1 MTVFCP
7 TIYQALKER
16 NCPDLNLDNH
26 IDFWYDSLNACYT
39 NQMPISKICAY
50 IKAIDEH
57 EEINEHFGG

>member
-1 MTVFCP
+1 MVVFCP
-7 TIYQALKER
+7 TIYHALDQR
-16 NCPDLNLDNH
+16 NCPDLIIDDN

-57 EEINEHFGG
+57 EEINEHY